1 MRLATPGGLTA
12 VPRVDRSVRMPVIE
26 FATEQPF
33 GHVQRQMN
41 KLMDQMQKGFFTF
54 SPNETWTPNVNLYE
68 NDASYV
74 VCVDLSGVVKEEI
87 DLQVNQQ
94 TLTLKG
100 RREVPTQ
107 PKDGIELPGAAAA
120 APKGGAGANPPATP
134 RYRVHLMEIDHGHFS
149 REVELP
155 HDVESDRIH
164 ATYRNGLLWIE
175 VPKKK

>member
-1 MRLATPGGLTA
+1 
-12 VPRVDRSVRMPVIE
+12 MPVVE
-26 FATEQPF
+26 LAPDQPF

-68 NDASYV
+68 NEGSYV

-87 DLQVNQQ
+87 DLQVHRQ
-94 TLTLKG
+94 TLTLRG

-107 PKDGIELPGAAAA
+107 PRDGVDPPAPTAATAPGAAPAA
-120 APKGGAGANPPATP
+120 P

-155 HDVESDRIH
+155 DDVESDRIH

-175 VPKKK
+175 LPKKK

>member
-1 MRLATPGGLTA
+1 MPVVELAT
-12 VPRVDRSVRMPVIE
+12 D
-26 FATEQPF
+26 QPF

-54 SPNETWTPNVNLYE
+54 SPSETWTPNVNLYE

-94 TLTLKG
+94 TLTLRG

-107 PKDGIELPGAAAA
+107 PKDGIELPSSSSSSEGSLPST
-120 APKGGAGANPPATP
+120 PK
-134 RYRVHLMEIDHGHFS
+134 YRVHLMEIDHGHFS

-155 HDVESDRIH
+155 HDVLSDRIH
-164 ATYRNGLLWIE
+164 AAYRNGLLWIE
-175 VPKKK
+175 LPKKK